1 MKKTI
6 VISGVSKGLG
16 ASICNKLLKDGWL
29 VAGFSR
35 TSNFEIKN
43 LQKKYKKNFFFEKF
57 DITNL
62 KKIEKF
68 IKKTQEKGKIYGLIN
83 NAGIVD
89 EDLIVRQ
96 KKEAIK
102 KIINVNLLGPI
113 YLTSE
118 VIKYLM
124 INGHGR
130 IINISS
136 VVAKSGYKGTAVYS
150 ASKAA
155 LEGFTR
161 ALSRELG
168 TRNITVNALAPGFM
182 ETNLTKNMSKDKLNQ
197 IIRRTPLGRA
207 GKVSDMLGLVKF
219 LLSKESSFIS
229 GQTILVDG
237 GLSA

>member
-16 ASICNKLLKDGWL
+16 AALCKKILSKGWI

-35 TSNFEIKN
+35 TSNQEIKY
-43 LQKKYKKNFFFEKF
+43 LQKKYKKIFFFEKF
-57 DITNL
+57 HVTNK
-62 KKIEKF
+62 KKIESF
-68 IKKTQEKGKIYGLIN
+68 IKKAQSKGKIYGLIN

-102 KIINVNLLGPI
+102 NLIDVNLLGPI
-113 YLTSE
+113 YLSSE

-124 INGHGR
+124 INGEGR

-150 ASKAA
+150 STKSA
-155 LEGFTR
+155 LEGLTR

-168 TRNITVNALAPGFM
+168 SRNITVNAVAPGFM
-182 ETNLTKNMSKDKLNQ
+182 ETNLTKNMSKDKLRQ
-197 IIRRTPLGRA
+197 IIRRTPAGRA
-207 GKVSDMLGLVKF
+207 GKVTDMLGLINF
-219 LLSKESSFIS
+219 LLSKEASFIS

>member
-16 ASICNKLLKDGWL
+16 AAICSKILSKGWI

-35 TSNFEIKN
+35 SSNQEIKN

-57 DITNL
+57 DVTNYR
-62 KKIEKF
+62 KIESF
-68 IKKTQEKGKIYGLIN
+68 IKKAQSIGKIYGLIN
-83 NAGIVD
+83 NAGVVD
-89 EDLIVRQ
+89 EDLIARQ
-96 KKEAIK
+96 NKKAIK
-102 KIINVNLLGPI
+102 NLVNINLLGPI
-113 YLTSE
+113 YLSSE

-124 INGHGR
+124 INGEGR

-150 ASKAA
+150 STKSA
-155 LEGFTR
+155 LDGFTR

-168 TRNITVNALAPGFM
+168 SRKITVNAVAPGFM
-182 ETNLTKNMSKDKLNQ
+182 ETDLTKNMSKDKLRQ
-197 IIRRTPLGRA
+197 IIRRTPIGRV
-207 GKVSDMLGLVKF
+207 GKVTDMLGLINF
-219 LLSKESSFIS
+219 LLSKEASFIS
-229 GQTILVDG
+229 GQIILVDG

>member
-16 ASICNKLLKDGWL
+16 AAICKNLLAKGWV

-35 TSNFEIKN
+35 TSNSEIKK
-43 LQKKYKKNFFFEKF
+43 LQNTYKKNFFFEKF
-57 DITNL
+57 DVTNL
-62 KKIEKF
+62 KKIENF
-68 IKKTQEKGKIYGLIN
+68 INKAQQKGKIYGLIN

-96 KKEAIK
+96 KKKSIK
-102 KIINVNLLGPI
+102 NLININLLGPI
-113 YLTSE
+113 YLSSE

-124 INGHGR
+124 INGEGR

-150 ASKAA
+150 STKGA
-155 LEGFTR
+155 LEGMTR

-168 TRNITVNALAPGFM
+168 GRNITVNAIAPGFM
-182 ETNLTKNMSKDKLNQ
+182 ETNLTKNMSKDKLKQ
-197 IIRRTPLGRA
+197 IIRRTPAGRA
-207 GKVSDMLGLVKF
+207 GKVTDMLGLVNL
-219 LLSKESSFIS
+219 LLSKEASFIS
-229 GQTILVDG
+229 GQIILVDG

>member
-16 ASICNKLLKDGWL
+16 AAICRKILGKGWI

-35 TSNFEIKN
+35 SSNQEIKN

-57 DITNL
+57 DVTNFR
-62 KKIEKF
+62 KIESF
-68 IKKTQEKGKIYGLIN
+68 IKKAQSRGKIYGLIN
-83 NAGIVD
+83 NAGVVD
-89 EDLIVRQ
+89 EDLIARQ
-96 KKEAIK
+96 NKKAIK
-102 KIINVNLLGPI
+102 NLVNINLLGPI
-113 YLTSE
+113 YLSSE

-124 INGHGR
+124 INGEGR

-150 ASKAA
+150 STKSA
-155 LEGFTR
+155 LNGFTR

-168 TRNITVNALAPGFM
+168 SRNITVNAVSPGFM
-182 ETNLTKNMSKDKLNQ
+182 ETNLTKNMSKDKLRQ
-197 IIRRTPLGRA
+197 IIRRTPIGRV
-207 GKVSDMLGLVKF
+207 GKVTDMLGLISF
-219 LLSKESSFIS
+219 LLSKEASFIS
-229 GQTILVDG
+229 GQIILVDG

>member
-16 ASICNKLLKDGWL
+16 AALCKKILSKGWI

-35 TSNFEIKN
+35 TSNQEIKY

-57 DITNL
+57 HVTNK
-62 KKIEKF
+62 KKIESF
-68 IKKTQEKGKIYGLIN
+68 IKKAQSKGKIYGLIN

-102 KIINVNLLGPI
+102 NLIDVNLLGPI
-113 YLTSE
+113 YLSSE

-124 INGHGR
+124 INGEGR

-150 ASKAA
+150 STKSA
-155 LEGFTR
+155 LEGLTR

-168 TRNITVNALAPGFM
+168 SRNITVNAVAPGFM
-182 ETNLTKNMSKDKLNQ
+182 ETNLTKNMSKDKLRQ
-197 IIRRTPLGRA
+197 IIRRTPAGRA
-207 GKVSDMLGLVKF
+207 GKVTDMLGLINF
-219 LLSKESSFIS
+219 LLSKEASFIS

>member
-16 ASICNKLLKDGWL
+16 AAICKNLLAKGWV

-35 TSNFEIKN
+35 TSNSEIKK
-43 LQKKYKKNFFFEKF
+43 LQNTYKKNFFFEKF
-57 DITNL
+57 DVTNL
-62 KKIEKF
+62 KKIENF
-68 IKKTQEKGKIYGLIN
+68 INKAQHKGKIYGLIN

-96 KKEAIK
+96 KKKSIK
-102 KIINVNLLGPI
+102 NLINTNLLGPI
-113 YLTSE
+113 YLSSE

-124 INGHGR
+124 INGEGR

-150 ASKAA
+150 STKGA
-155 LEGFTR
+155 LEGMTR

-168 TRNITVNALAPGFM
+168 GRNITVNAIAPGFM
-182 ETNLTKNMSKDKLNQ
+182 ETNLTKNMSKDKLKQ
-197 IIRRTPLGRA
+197 IIRRTPAGRA
-207 GKVSDMLGLVKF
+207 GKVTDMLGLVNL
-219 LLSKESSFIS
+219 LLSKEASFIS
-229 GQTILVDG
+229 GQIILVDG